1 MRRLTSIAAL
11 AAVIAGGC
19 TSANEAETLSLA
31 EELAA
36 IAADANEAVAA
47 LEHFLAQPYDNRA
60 QLYTRLVDLRL
71 PTTFAILIDKAQ
83 RVVPP
88 PGTEAE
94 LDRYVVFLTDLLV
107 TSQHLDGSIAAEDLT
122 AIAIAAVQF
131 DAAMGALAA
140 VLPASSCPALVP
152 ASSRDLCSPGDL
164 NGYEARLGFE
174 LRKFIASFRPAF
186 RVPDTFGDV
195 VRGRVLATLQGDA
208 ALVLENTANRLGD
221 LDPGTAY
228 VRLHQILL
236 DYFPGATAAWAE
248 FDVDPDTDDPLIYRL
263 IVDSLEAERVTTQAL
278 LEAEHEL
285 IQSALPGSQIVS
297 ITDMW
302 FAAPAEARSEE

>member
-1 MRRLTSIAAL
+1 MRRLTSIATL
-11 AAVIAGGC
+11 VAVIAGGC
-19 TSANEAETLSLA
+19 TSANEAETLSLV

-47 LEHFLAQPYDNRA
+47 LEHLLAQPYDDPA

-94 LDRYVVFLTDLLV
+94 FDRYVVFLTDLLV
-107 TSQHLDGSIAAEDLT
+107 ASQHLDGSIAAEDLT
-122 AIAIAAVQF
+122 ATAIAAVQF
-131 DAAMGALAA
+131 DAAVGALAA
-140 VLPASSCPALVP
+140 VLPASSCPVLVP
-152 ASSRDLCSPGDL
+152 ASSRDLCNPGDL
-164 NGYEARLGFE
+164 DGYEERLGFE

-186 RVPDTFGDV
+186 RVPDTFSDL

-248 FDVDPDTDDPLIYRL
+248 FDVDPDTGDPLIYGF
-263 IVDSLEAERVTTQAL
+263 IVDSLEAERVAAQAL

-302 FAAPAEARSEE
+302 FAAPAKARSEE